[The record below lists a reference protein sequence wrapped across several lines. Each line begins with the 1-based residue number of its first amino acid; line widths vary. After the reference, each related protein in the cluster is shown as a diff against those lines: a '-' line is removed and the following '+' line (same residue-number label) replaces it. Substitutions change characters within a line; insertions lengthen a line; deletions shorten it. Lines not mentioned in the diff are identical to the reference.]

1 MNSMVKGQISELSD
15 EQSHVYKLF
24 RQPLSGMS
32 FSELVAVS
40 SFLQAMSKRID
51 ERRSSVGDILDEKI
65 EEGDVE
71 NRILEDSDT
80 GSSTRVIMPGF
91 NVQRI
96 VRSSKREAS
105 VGNLRSMLEDIGADG
120 QIDNLLKPKK
130 EKVNKK
136 KLEKLLKE
144 HGIDRSEVFEVKS
157 YEVDEQK
164 LKALAEISRQQ
175 DIGFEISEEDVESV
189 YETTTGSSYVKCTFD
204 KELKEDV
211 LSSLDEDES
220 STLLEENSSDSE

>member
-1 MNSMVKGQISELSD
+1 MNKMVKGQITELSD

-24 RQPLSGMS
+24 RQPLKSMS

-40 SFLQAMSKRID
+40 SFLQAMSKRIK
-51 ERRSSVGDILDEKI
+51 ERRSSVGDMLDEKI
-65 EEGDVE
+65 ESGNVE
-71 NRILEDSDT
+71 NRVLEDSDT

-96 VRSSKREAS
+96 VKSSKREAS
-105 VGNLRSMLEDIGADG
+105 VGNLRSMMERVGAEG
-120 QIDNLLKPKK
+120 QAENLLKPKK
-130 EKVNKK
+130 EKINTK
-136 KLEKLLKE
+136 KLEKILKE
-144 HGIDRSEVFEVKS
+144 HDIDREEVFEVKS
-157 YEVDEQK
+157 WEVDEQK
-164 LKALAEISRQQ
+164 LKALADISQQQ
-175 DIGFEISEEDVESV
+175 DIVFEITDEDIEAV

-220 STLLEENSSDSE
+220 STLLEENSQKS